1 MCICLRL
8 TGIASLLIGLHLFS
22 LKLADT
28 RVELSQINNVSPNQL
43 VAASNTNGSQRI
55 DLSNQFSK
63 DFNPPD
69 NSGPDNTRG
78 SGTR

>member
-1 MCICLRL
+1 MCIYLRL
-8 TGIASLLIGLHLFS
+8 TGIASLLIGLQLFS
-22 LKLADT
+22 PKLVDT
-28 RVELSQINNVSPNQL
+28 QVKLSQINNVSSNQL
-43 VAASNTNGSQRI
+43 VAVSNTNGAQRI

>member
-22 LKLADT
+22 PKLADT
-28 RVELSQINNVSPNQL
+28 QVELSQINNVSPNQL
-43 VAASNTNGSQRI
+43 VAVSNTNGSQRI

>member
-43 VAASNTNGSQRI
+43 VAASNSNGSQRI
-55 DLSNQFSK
+55 ALSNQFSK

>member
-1 MCICLRL
+1 MCTYLRL
-8 TGIASLLIGLHLFS
+8 TGITTLLISLQLFS
-22 LKLADT
+22 PKLADT
-28 RVELSQINNVSPNQL
+28 QVELNQSNNILSNQL
-43 VAASNTNGSQRI
+43 VAVSNTNGSQRI

>member
-28 RVELSQINNVSPNQL
+28 QVELSQINNVSPNQL